1 MDWSRLVLVPII
13 LSSHILWT
21 GKDWSMKQYKVTY
34 RSRYH
39 PLEGDYVK
47 TVWARSK
54 KAIRDNW
61 HDVMLTDEYKIVKI
75 EEVK

>member
-1 MDWSRLVLVPII
+1 MVLVPII

-21 GKDWSMKQYKVTY
+21 GKDLSMKPLKKYKVTY

-39 PLEGDYVK
+39 PLEGDRTM
-47 TVWARSK
+47 TVYADSK
-54 KAIRDNW
+54 KDARYRFYERIN
-61 HDVMLTDEYKIVKI
+61 TDEYRVVRA

>member
-1 MDWSRLVLVPII
+1 
-13 LSSHILWT
+13 
-21 GKDWSMKQYKVTY
+21 MKQYKVTY
-34 RSRYH
+34 RSRYY